1 MATKVFCDAC
11 GTEIVYE
18 RDRHPLKYEDVFIDL
33 CPVCADHFEKWL
45 DGEEKMVNVME
56 GI

>member
-45 DGEEKMVNVME
+45 DGEEKMVDVME